1 MIIGCEIGFW
11 VLLGLGLA
19 TRYLW
24 RMRRLSTALLVAVP
38 LLDVILLA
46 AAVIDIRGG
55 AEANWRHGL
64 AAGYL
69 AYSIVFGHRT
79 LRWADQRFAHRFAG
93 GPPPWKPPPGGMARA
108 RYEWTMWLRTVLA
121 CAIAAVLLYGLAWL
135 VGDWSRTTALLEFGG
150 VLPRIVVISFLW
162 PLSYTLFPKKAGV
175 PAVPHASGGSFAP
188 GTAGS
193 NPASSEGAGVSGEQH
208 RVPGAPHTS
217 EGFSAPGMTAPS
229 GEAGV
234 PGAPHLSGGP
244 STPEEAGVPH
254 ASTPEA
260 AGSKWTPRS

>member
-135 VGDWSRTTALLEFGG
+135 VGDWSRTTALLEFGS
-150 VLPRIVVISFLW
+150 VLPRIVVIALLW
-162 PLSYTLFPKKAGV
+162 PLSYTFFPKKAG
-175 PAVPHASGGSFAP
+175 ASGAPHASEGPFAP
-188 GTAGS
+188 GTAGF
-193 NPASSEGAGVSGEQH
+193 NPAPSEGAGVSGEQH

-217 EGFSAPGMTAPS
+217 EGFSAPGTAGSDPAPS
-229 GEAGV
+229 GEA
-234 PGAPHLSGGP
+234 SI
-244 STPEEAGVPH
+244 PH

>member
-1 MIIGCEIGFW
+1 MVLAVIIGCEIGFW

-121 CAIAAVLLYGLAWL
+121 CAIAAILLYGLAWL

-150 VLPRIVVISFLW
+150 VLLRIIAISLLW
-162 PLSYTLFPKKAGV
+162 PLSYTLFPKKV
-175 PAVPHASGGSFAP
+175 PS
-188 GTAGS
+188 
-193 NPASSEGAGVSGEQH
+193 ASSG
-208 RVPGAPHTS
+208 
-217 EGFSAPGMTAPS
+217 
-229 GEAGV
+229 
-234 PGAPHLSGGP
+234 
-244 STPEEAGVPH
+244 EAGVPH

>member
-93 GPPPWKPPPGGMARA
+93 GPPPWRPPPGGMARA
-108 RYEWTMWLRTVLA
+108 RYEWMMWLRTVLA
-121 CAIAAVLLYGLAWL
+121 CAIAGVVLYGLAWL

-150 VLPRIVVISFLW
+150 VLPRIVVISLLW
-162 PLSYTLFPKKAGV
+162 PLSYTLFPKKV
-175 PAVPHASGGSFAP
+175 
-188 GTAGS
+188 
-193 NPASSEGAGVSGEQH
+193 SEEAGVSGEH
-208 RVPGAPHTS
+208 RVPGAPHSAPETAGSNGSVSS
-217 EGFSAPGMTAPS
+217 EGR
-229 GEAGV
+229 V
-234 PGAPHLSGGP
+234 PGASEVSDPGVAGVSGVPRASGDP
-244 STPEEAGVPH
+244 SAPEVADSNPASPGEAGVPH
-254 ASTPEA
+254 ASTPET
-260 AGSKWTPRS
+260 AGSKWIPRF

>member
-19 TRYLW
+19 TRYLL

-135 VGDWSRTTALLEFGG
+135 VGDWSRTTALLEFGS
-150 VLPRIVVISFLW
+150 VLPRIVVIALLW
-162 PLSYTLFPKKAGV
+162 PLSYTLFPKKV
-175 PAVPHASGGSFAP
+175 PSASSGETGASGVPHASGGPSTP
-188 GTAGS
+188 EEAGS
-193 NPASSEGAGVSGEQH
+193 DPASSEGAGVSGEH
-208 RVPGAPHTS
+208 RAPGAPHTS
-217 EGFSAPGMTAPS
+217 EGFFAPGMTAPS
-229 GEAGV
+229 G
-234 PGAPHLSGGP
+234 
-244 STPEEAGVPH
+244 EAGVPH

>member
-24 RMRRLSTALLVAVP
+24 RMRRLSTALLIAVP

-150 VLPRIVVISFLW
+150 VLPRIVVIALLW
-162 PLSYTLFPKKAGV
+162 PLSYTLFPKKV
-175 PAVPHASGGSFAP
+175 PSEADVPGGPSAP
-188 GTAGS
+188 ETAGS
-193 NPASSEGAGVSGEQH
+193 NGGVS
-208 RVPGAPHTS
+208 
-217 EGFSAPGMTAPS
+217 S
-229 GEAGV
+229 GETGV
-234 PGAPHLSGGP
+234 S
-244 STPEEAGVPH
+244 H
-254 ASTPEA
+254 ASTSEA
-260 AGSKWTPRS
+260 AGFKWTPRS